1 MLSKVIILP
10 IISTALV
17 AYILLLTDCNQNKKC
32 ASQKHL
38 AISATLKKN
47 LLTAHKTKKC
57 ASQNLTKLDNFLVK
71 NMFQI
76 LVTAIAN
83 VCVKSL

>member
-1 MLSKVIILP
+1 MKTIIY
-10 IISTALV
+10 
-17 AYILLLTDCNQNKKC
+17 AYKTKKC
-32 ASQKHL
+32 ASKKHL

-47 LLTAHKTKKC
+47 LLAAHKTKKC
-57 ASQNLTKLDNFLVK
+57 AAQNLTKPNNFLVK
-71 NMFQI
+71 SMFQI

>member
-1 MLSKVIILP
+1 MAAHK
-10 IISTALV
+10 T
-17 AYILLLTDCNQNKKC
+17 KKC
-32 ASQKHL
+32 ASQKHP
-38 AISATLKKN
+38 AISTDLKKD

-57 ASQNLTKLDNFLVK
+57 ASQNLTKPNNFLVK
-71 NMFQI
+71 SMFQI